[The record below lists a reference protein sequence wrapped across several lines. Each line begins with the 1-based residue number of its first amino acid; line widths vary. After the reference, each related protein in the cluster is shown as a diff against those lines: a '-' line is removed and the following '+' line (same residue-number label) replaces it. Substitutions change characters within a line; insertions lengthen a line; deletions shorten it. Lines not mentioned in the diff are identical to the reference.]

1 MQCVLQ
7 VIMPICMCYLYCMYF
22 VGYLLSVESAKFD
35 MDIDLNAVTE
45 EQVVVEQTDDS
56 CGVDSIELV
65 PPARHTDG
73 SCTTESVSEFKL
85 EDLADLK
92 QEPDDVCCV
101 LYPIF
106 SFSQYRVCTHP
117 W

>member
-1 MQCVLQ
+1 
-7 VIMPICMCYLYCMYF
+7 
-22 VGYLLSVESAKFD
+22 

-45 EQVVVEQTDDS
+45 EQLQVEETDDS

-73 SCTTESVSEFKL
+73 SCTRECVSGDWFGEFKL
-85 EDLADLK
+85 EDLADFK

-101 LYPIF
+101 LYSIF